1 MSTTRAVRLLVAS
14 LVGACA
20 WSAVAHAATPRLTA
34 TPVVTF
40 NRANPGNGVTVY
52 IRLDRPAPRARANGT
67 GAPLARISIANA
79 GRPNALKQAAAVGR
93 PARSCYSARVFREEG
108 APARPRTGLRVK
120 VVIDIGP
127 RSAPSRRTI
136 TVRLQGLN
144 REVSHSTD
152 NPALQELGCVNGP
165 ST

>member
-14 LVGACA
+14 LVGVCA

-40 NRANPGNGVTVY
+40 NRAHPGDGVSVY
-52 IRLDRPAPRARANGT
+52 VRLDRPAPRAGANGT
-67 GAPLARISIANA
+67 GAPLVRISIANA
-79 GRPNALKQAAAVGR
+79 GRPNTLKQAATVGR
-93 PARSCYSARVFREEG
+93 PARSCHSARVFREEG
-108 APARPRTGLRVK
+108 APARPRTGMRVK
-120 VVIDIGP
+120 VVLDIGP

-144 REVSHSTD
+144 RDVSRPTD
-152 NPALQELGCVNGP
+152 SPVLQELGCVNGP